1 MAEATPASSRKPPED
16 PGSAQEDLREV
27 PQPFPAGPFRAQRG
41 RPGMRLPAL
50 PGGDGVQGLMMAAS
64 QRTVDI
70 LDAVAAAAGAST
82 RPRRCTCSSTP
93 TCWTWPRPPP
103 PCATGTTTPARVSYV
118 IDRNVNYT
126 DVCNVY
132 CTFCA
137 FYHKPGD
144 ARGYVLT
151 WDQLR
156 RKAEETR
163 AVGGTGFLIQ
173 GGVNPD
179 LPWELL
185 PGAGVLPAR
194 AWASGCTAS
203 RRWRSR

>member
-1 MAEATPASSRKPPED
+1 
-16 PGSAQEDLREV
+16 
-27 PQPFPAGPFRAQRG
+27 
-41 RPGMRLPAL
+41 
-50 PGGDGVQGLMMAAS
+50 MAAS
-64 QRTVDI
+64 CSATVEI
-70 LDAVAAAAGAST
+70 LDAVAGGRRIDEAEALHLFEHADLLDLAAA
-82 RPRRCTCSSTP
+82 
-93 TCWTWPRPPP
+93 
-103 PCATGTTTPARVSYV
+103 ATAVRNRANDPVRVSYV

-144 ARGYVLT
+144 ARGYLLS

-179 LPWELL
+179 LPWDYYLDL
-185 PGAGVLPAR
+185 VSFLR